1 MQRNV
6 IRGMVAS
13 LTLMFAMAQTAGA
26 QDRKWFDSP
35 DEAAGVAARS
45 GKMIV
50 VSVGAD
56 WCHYCKKMDRETWS
70 DGKVQQ
76 AIKQNY
82 VPLKLTDEKH
92 HELLAVMQIKA
103 FPTTLVFT
111 SDKKFL
117 TKMDGYVDAEKMA
130 LLLEKIRIADSHIST
145 QTPPVR

>member
-6 IRGMVAS
+6 IQGIVAS
-13 LTLMFAMAQTAGA
+13 LTLLFVMAPTASA

-56 WCHYCKKMDRETWS
+56 WCHYCKKMDRETWT

-82 VPLKLTDEKH
+82 VPLKLTYERH

-111 SDKKFL
+111 SERKFL
-117 TKMDGYVDAEKMA
+117 TKMEGYVDAEKMA
-130 LLLEKIRIADSHIST
+130 LLLEQIRIADNQRST
-145 QTPPVR
+145 QTPPIR

>member
-6 IRGMVAS
+6 IQGMVTTFTLLFVMTQSAS
-13 LTLMFAMAQTAGA
+13 A

-35 DEAAGVAARS
+35 DEAANVAARS

-56 WCHYCKKMDRETWS
+56 WCHYCKKMDRETWT

-82 VPLKLTDEKH
+82 VPLKLTDERH

-111 SDKKFL
+111 SDRKFL
-117 TKMDGYVDAEKMA
+117 TKMEGYVDAEKMA
-130 LLLEKIRIADSHIST
+130 LLLEKIRIADSQQSI
-145 QTPPVR
+145 QTPPIR

>member
-13 LTLMFAMAQTAGA
+13 LTLMFAIAQTAGA

-56 WCHYCKKMDRETWS
+56 WCHYCKKMDRETWT

-92 HELLAVMQIKA
+92 HELLAVMQINA

-111 SDKKFL
+111 SDRKFL
-117 TKMDGYVDAEKMA
+117 TKMEGYVDAEKMA
-130 LLLEKIRIADSHIST
+130 LLLEKIRIADSQKST
-145 QTPPVR
+145 QTPPLR

>member
-6 IRGMVAS
+6 IQGMVATF
-13 LTLMFAMAQTAGA
+13 TLLFVMTQSASA

-35 DEAAGVAARS
+35 DEAANVAARS

-56 WCHYCKKMDRETWS
+56 WCHYCKKMDRETWT

-82 VPLKLTDEKH
+82 VPLKLTDERY

-111 SDKKFL
+111 SDRKFL
-117 TKMDGYVDAEKMA
+117 TKMEGYVDAEKMA
-130 LLLEKIRIADSHIST
+130 LLLEKIRIADSQKST
-145 QTPPVR
+145 QTPPLR

>member
-56 WCHYCKKMDRETWS
+56 WCHYDSEP
-70 DGKVQQ
+70 G
-76 AIKQNY
+76 
-82 VPLKLTDEKH
+82 
-92 HELLAVMQIKA
+92 ELLRASRWACI
-103 FPTTLVFT
+103 T
-111 SDKKFL
+111 
-117 TKMDGYVDAEKMA
+117 
-130 LLLEKIRIADSHIST
+130 
-145 QTPPVR
+145 

>member
-6 IRGMVAS
+6 IQGMVAS
-13 LTLMFAMAQTAGA
+13 MTLLFVITQSASA

-35 DEAAGVAARS
+35 DEAANVAARS

-56 WCHYCKKMDRETWS
+56 WCHYCKKMDRETWT

-82 VPLKLTDEKH
+82 VPLKLTDERH

-111 SDKKFL
+111 SDTKFL
-117 TKMDGYVDAEKMA
+117 TKMEGYVDAEKMA
-130 LLLEKIRIADSHIST
+130 LLLEKIRIADSQQST
-145 QTPPVR
+145 QTPPIR

>member
-56 WCHYCKKMDRETWS
+56 
-70 DGKVQQ
+70 
-76 AIKQNY
+76 
-82 VPLKLTDEKH
+82 
-92 HELLAVMQIKA
+92 
-103 FPTTLVFT
+103 
-111 SDKKFL
+111 
-117 TKMDGYVDAEKMA
+117 YVDAEKMA
-130 LLLEKIRIADSHIST
+130 LLLEKIRIADSQRST
-145 QTPPVR
+145 QTPPLR